1 MDNKNLFEKI
11 NREFQLWLIEK
22 EEEMKVSI
30 KDHYWNS
37 ADLLLYRLRQ
47 IAKDPRYVLNDIVRK
62 AVEKKIDIIAP
73 PPPEPKRKPGRPFKA
88 EEKEANVVIASST
101 DEDKVEVINNTLKKA
116 FGQ

>member
-22 EEEMKVSI
+22 EEEMKVSV

-101 DEDKVEVINNTLKKA
+101 DEDKAEVINNTLKKA